1 MLDYA
6 YVVHV
11 GITLQRTQ
19 TCEEELRGTIQ
30 RKMRSMSLSSLSRRK
45 IRQEG
50 GRTAAPNGVGV
61 ANAAGGNASLER
73 GQSEFRGLD
82 VSPMIARKAAAKDSP
97 KVGRSNSILN
107 KFGSLRL
114 TKKKPSCKW
123 RVVREGEG
131 GREREREGGRERD
144 SYAFYPL
151 NLLPSAQVG
160 PKGENG
166 QSSSTTADQFVRDK
180 NRMSLPSHY
189 RQQSRPPLTGDL
201 FDRRLPDDQN
211 GQPVKALS
219 RSSGEMT

>member
-1 MLDYA
+1 MVTLKILLDYA
-6 YVVHV
+6 YIVHV

-45 IRQEG
+45 VRQEG
-50 GRTAAPNGVGV
+50 GRTAAPNGVGAV
-61 ANAAGGNASLER
+61 NAAGGNVSLER

-114 TKKKPSCKW
+114 TKKKPYCKW

-131 GREREREGGRERD
+131 GRKGRERD
-144 SYAFYPL
+144 SHAFYP
-151 NLLPSAQVG
+151 
-160 PKGENG
+160 
-166 QSSSTTADQFVRDK
+166 ST
-180 NRMSLPSHY
+180 Y
-189 RQQSRPPLTGDL
+189 PPQL
-201 FDRRLPDDQN
+201 
-211 GQPVKALS
+211 K
-219 RSSGEMT
+219 